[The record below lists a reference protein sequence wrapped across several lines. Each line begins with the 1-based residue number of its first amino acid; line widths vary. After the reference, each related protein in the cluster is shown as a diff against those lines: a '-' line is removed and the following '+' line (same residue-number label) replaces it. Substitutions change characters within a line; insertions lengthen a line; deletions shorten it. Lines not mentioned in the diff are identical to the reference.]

1 MILKAFSYNI
11 NYILYYSTYHFH
23 SSFISP
29 SNQSTKLIRNY
40 NNTKFLWCLIY
51 SNKKLIK
58 IYLLQLQKNENC
70 LKRTV
75 SVGMCH
81 FEKNPPKVFT
91 QTKKI
96 IISVFL
102 LQYFFLFTFNGR
114 RKLLFVYQDEFNDS
128 SFFIL
133 STLHFFSAWSY
144 FQS

>member
-1 MILKAFSYNI
+1 MIKN
-11 NYILYYSTYHFH
+11 
-23 SSFISP
+23 
-29 SNQSTKLIRNY
+29 
-40 NNTKFLWCLIY
+40 
-51 SNKKLIK
+51 
-58 IYLLQLQKNENC
+58 YLLQLQKNENC

-114 RKLLFVYQDEFNDS
+114 RKVLFVYQDEFNDS

-133 STLHFFSAWSY
+133 STLHFFFCLVLFSVIKMSFLSDNKTDFFHTIFI
-144 FQS
+144 FQRYISFYLQKNK